1 MPRSSVPTKTI
12 KTPSEISAL
21 SQRVGKMLRAFGKA
35 REHDRMTSDEALI
48 FLALGHLGQT
58 ATSTGMVIRPVTCLH
73 LADLLN
79 IPKET
84 VRRKVSHLLE
94 LELVTSTTRGV
105 LMENEMEW
113 RRLAE
118 AIAS

>member
-1 MPRSSVPTKTI
+1 MLRSSASTKTI
-12 KTPSEISAL
+12 KTASEIGAL
-21 SQRVGKMLRAFGKA
+21 SQRVGKMLRAFGRA
-35 REHDRMTSDEALI
+35 REQDRMTSDEALI

-58 ATSTGMVIRPVTCLH
+58 ATSTGMVIRPVTCLD

-84 VRRKVSHLLE
+84 VRRKVSR
-94 LELVTSTTRGV
+94 LVEMQLVMSTTRGV
-105 LMENEMEW
+105 FMENEVEW

>member
-1 MPRSSVPTKTI
+1 MLRSSVSTVAI
-12 KTPSEISAL
+12 KTPSELSAL
-21 SQRVGKMLRAFGKA
+21 SQRVGKVLRAFGKA
-35 REHDRMTSDEALI
+35 RELDQMTADEALI

-58 ATSTGMVIRPVTCLH
+58 ATSTGVAIRPVTCLD
-73 LADLLN
+73 LAELLN

-84 VRRKVSHLLE
+84 VRRKVARLVDMQ
-94 LELVTSTTRGV
+94 LVTSTTRGV
-105 LMENEMEW
+105 LMENDVEW

>member
-1 MPRSSVPTKTI
+1 MQQDLAPTMTC

-21 SQRVGKMLRAFGKA
+21 SQRVGKMLRAFGRA
-35 REHDRMTSDEALI
+35 REQERMTSDETLI

-58 ATSTGMVIRPVTCLH
+58 ATSTGMVSRPVTCLD

-84 VRRKVSHLLE
+84 VRRKVSR
-94 LELVTSTTRGV
+94 LVEMQLVMSTTRGV
-105 LMENEMEW
+105 LMENEAEW